1 MWLDK
6 VSTVRAMT
14 RKVPEA
20 PQTARAA
27 VAAITCTPEL
37 CGATQLLKMTHA
49 LVAGLRK
56 IKV

>member
-6 VSTVRAMT
+6 VPTVRAMT
-14 RKVPEA
+14 RKVLEV
-20 PQTARAA
+20 PQTVRAA

-37 CGATQLLKMTHA
+37 CGETQLLKMTHA
-49 LVAGLRK
+49 GLRK